1 VLHLS
6 GVHEPSIAPLLLS
19 STSCYRLITF
29 AHVKSLKES
38 QQSAT
43 NAVWCEL
50 TNAHSHGILLM
61 QVQKQDLN
69 NAALLGQV
77 QTESSQ
83 YL

>member
-1 VLHLS
+1 MLHLS
-6 GVHEPSIAPLLLS
+6 GFHEPSVAPLLLS
-19 STSCYRLITF
+19 LTSCYRLITLLMSR
-29 AHVKSLKES
+29 VLKES

-50 TNAHSHGILLM
+50 ANAHSHGILLM

>member
-1 VLHLS
+1 MSRV
-6 GVHEPSIAPLLLS
+6 
-19 STSCYRLITF
+19 
-29 AHVKSLKES
+29 LKES

-50 TNAHSHGILLM
+50 ANAHSLGILLM

>member
-6 GVHEPSIAPLLLS
+6 GFHEPSIAPLLLS
-19 STSCYRLITF
+19 LTSCYRLTF
-29 AHVKSLKES
+29 AHVKGLKES

-50 TNAHSHGILLM
+50 ANAHSHGILLM

>member
-1 VLHLS
+1 MTIDFV
-6 GVHEPSIAPLLLS
+6 V
-19 STSCYRLITF
+19 
-29 AHVKSLKES
+29 
-38 QQSAT
+38 
-43 NAVWCEL
+43 
-50 TNAHSHGILLM
+50 

>member
-1 VLHLS
+1 MSRV
-6 GVHEPSIAPLLLS
+6 
-19 STSCYRLITF
+19 
-29 AHVKSLKES
+29 LKES

-50 TNAHSHGILLM
+50 ANAHSHGILLM